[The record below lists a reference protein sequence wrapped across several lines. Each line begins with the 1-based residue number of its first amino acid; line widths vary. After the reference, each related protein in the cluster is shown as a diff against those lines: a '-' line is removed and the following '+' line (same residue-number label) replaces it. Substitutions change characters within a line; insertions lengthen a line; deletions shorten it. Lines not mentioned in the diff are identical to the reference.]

1 MSPPDAQIC
10 DYVLLSDMVITSAD
24 VMKVRIMNY
33 EGEGQILNDP
43 MGLRGQL
50 RYSRRVA
57 GSEKETRRQRQR
69 GE

>member
-1 MSPPDAQIC
+1 
-10 DYVLLSDMVITSAD
+10 MVITSAD